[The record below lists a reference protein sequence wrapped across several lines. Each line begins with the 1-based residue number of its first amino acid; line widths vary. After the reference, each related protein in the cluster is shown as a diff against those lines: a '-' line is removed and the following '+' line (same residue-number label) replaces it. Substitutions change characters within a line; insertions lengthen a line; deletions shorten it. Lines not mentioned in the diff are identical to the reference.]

1 MNEHNIALLRQI
13 ITRRKEIYNFFVEHF
28 GEDYPL
34 TRDILQSV
42 EKLQQLLMLVERRCK
57 V

>member
-1 MNEHNIALLRQI
+1 MNERNIALLKQI
-13 ITRRKEIYNFFVEHF
+13 IARRKEIYNFFVEHF

-34 TRDILQSV
+34 TRDILESV
-42 EKLQQLLMLVERRCK
+42 EKLTHLLSMAEGRCK

>member
-13 ITRRKEIYNFFVEHF
+13 IERRKEIYNFFVEHF

-42 EKLQQLLMLVERRCK
+42 EKLQQLLAMAEGRCK
-57 V
+57 I

>member
-1 MNEHNIALLRQI
+1 MNEHNIALLRKI
-13 ITRRKEIYNFFVEHF
+13 IARRKEIYNFFAEHF

-42 EKLQQLLMLVERRCK
+42 EKLQNLLMLIERRCK

>member
-13 ITRRKEIYNFFVEHF
+13 IERRKEIYNFFVEHF

-34 TRDILQSV
+34 TRDIFQSV
-42 EKLQQLLMLVERRCK
+42 KKLQQLLAMAEGRCK
-57 V
+57 T

>member
-13 ITRRKEIYNFFVEHF
+13 IVRRKEIYDFFAKHF

-34 TRDILQSV
+34 TKDILQSV
-42 EKLQQLLMLVERRCK
+42 KKLEQLLATIESKCK
-57 V
+57 I

>member
-13 ITRRKEIYNFFVEHF
+13 IKRRKEIYNFFVEHF

-42 EKLQQLLMLVERRCK
+42 EKLQSLLMLIERRCK